1 MVGLGAENAV
11 ARIDNVAVQVLP
23 LEITFE
29 ETEDFTDGV
38 ADRFTVS
45 PTGQWQITG
54 DRYVAHR

>member
-23 LEITFE
+23 PEITFE

-45 PTGQWQITG
+45 PTGQ
-54 DRYVAHR
+54 